1 MKKIFCSILSLMSFI
16 SAAEAKQFIV
26 TVENNTKAPV
36 DWEAFVTRS
45 GGAVVEK
52 YDFIDGAL
60 LDLSEDQAAR
70 LKDNRAPGMTIEED
84 VLIKW
89 LNEKKTS
96 VKDLKEMYGTAA
108 PKTKVPAS
116 NPVAAETAQ
125 PSKGI
130 FDEIYEY
137 YKPKGEY
144 PWNIIRMDLNN
155 VWKLTQGQGVKVAVV
170 DSGINYNHP
179 DLKPN
184 YAGGINC
191 VKESNPPL
199 DDNGHGTHVAGI
211 IAGAFNNS
219 GIIGIAPKASLYSV
233 KVMRRDGYGKHS
245 EILKGIE
252 WCIKNNIHI
261 MNLSLG
267 VGEGYE
273 AVNKAVKAA
282 VAHNITVVCAAG
294 NESEPALAYPA
305 RIPETIAVT
314 ASDPNDKFAYF
325 SNSGKET
332 DFIAPGMFIYS
343 SFKNSYEFHEGTSM
357 ACPHIT
363 GMAALAYALG
373 YRTPEQIRTAL
384 RASAVKLGRTAAAK
398 QGYGLPLGSRLA
410 QYYQGTLK

>member
-1 MKKIFCSILSLMSFI
+1 MKKILFLVLSLMILVS
-16 SAAEAKQFIV
+16 SAEAKQFIV

-45 GGAVVEK
+45 GGSVVEQ

-60 LDLSEDQAAR
+60 LELSDEQAER
-70 LKDNRAPGMTIEED
+70 LKNNRAKGLTIEED
-84 VLIKW
+84 IPVQW

-96 VKDLKEMYGTAA
+96 VRDLKDMYGAA
-108 PKTKVPAS
+108 TPKIKVPAGR
-116 NPVAAETAQ
+116 PVAAETSQ
-125 PSKGI
+125 PSRGP
-130 FDEIYEY
+130 FDEVYEY

-144 PWNIIRMDLNN
+144 PWNIIRMDLNE
-155 VWKLTQGQGVKVAVV
+155 VWKLTQGQGVRVAVV

-184 YAGGINC
+184 YAGGMNC

-233 KVMRRDGYGKHS
+233 KVIRRDGYGKHS

-252 WCIKNNIHI
+252 WCVKNNMHI
-261 MNLSLG
+261 MNMSLG

-273 AVNKAVKAA
+273 AVNKAVRAA

-294 NESEPALAYPA
+294 NESEKKIIDPA

-314 ASDPNDKFAYF
+314 ASDPNDQFAYF

-343 SFKNSYEFHEGTSM
+343 TFKNGYQFHEGTSM
-357 ACPHIT
+357 ACPHIA

-373 YRTPEQIRTAL
+373 YRTPDQIRTVL
-384 RASAVKLGRTAAAK
+384 RASAVKLGRMAAAK

-410 QYYQGTLK
+410 QYYRGTLR